1 MVKNTL
7 EKFYSV
13 FRQRI
18 RNLKD
23 EKTDK
28 KAIEGK
34 LIIDDLSDNAHRVR
48 RNLLIFSCVAIF
60 YKLSSAS
67 ISENGVSFYGINF
80 QHIDENFISI
90 GIYWVV
96 FYHFFHF
103 FLIAIAHW
111 QYLRIRVTK
120 SDVKFLTGAIFSAED
135 EDHPSN
141 PKDSSL
147 YAWYAEKL
155 PRLNAEFKKS
165 HQKIE
170 ELLQIFEKEKIKQQ
184 ASTDDVGKY
193 LTNLSSIDS
202 TLKNLVAPRF
212 ITSIKK
218 FDKSLKCYRAIELL
232 RWILI
237 EILIPLIAG
246 IISLCLLYFYY

>member
-1 MVKNTL
+1 MIKNTL
-7 EKFYSV
+7 EKFDSV
-13 FRQRI
+13 
-18 RNLKD
+18 L
-23 EKTDK
+23 EMKTDK
-28 KAIEGK
+28 KEIDEK
-34 LIIDDLSDNAHRVR
+34 LIIDDLSENAHRVR

-60 YKLSSAS
+60 YKLSGAS
-67 ISENGVSFYGINF
+67 ISENDGVNFYGINF

-90 GIYWVV
+90 GICWVV

-147 YAWYAEKL
+147 YAWYAETL
-155 PRLNAEFKKS
+155 PQLNAEFNKS
-165 HQKIE
+165 HEKIK

-184 ASTDDVGKY
+184 SSTDDVGKY
-193 LTNLSSIDS
+193 LTHLSSIDS

-218 FDKSLKCYRAIELL
+218 FDKSFKCYRAIELL

-246 IISLCLLYFYY
+246 IIAFCLLGFYH